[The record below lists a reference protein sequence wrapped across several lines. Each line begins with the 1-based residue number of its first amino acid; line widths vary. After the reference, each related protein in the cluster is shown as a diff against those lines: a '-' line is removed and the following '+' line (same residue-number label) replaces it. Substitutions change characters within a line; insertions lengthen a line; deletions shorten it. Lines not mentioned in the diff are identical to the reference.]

1 MIGRG
6 RSAPDAGDGGV
17 AEQAEQFRR
26 IAVGRTEQARADPD
40 GEPGAEEPAGHDQNR
55 GDELPEQGVAE
66 PRHCAEQRREPDQ
79 QQGLPGGGRVS
90 LDGPVG

>member
-6 RSAPDAGDGGV
+6 RSAPDAGGV

-40 GEPGAEEPAGHDQNR
+40 GEPGAEEPAGHDQKR
-55 GDELPEQGVAE
+55 SDDLPGQGVIE
-66 PRHCAEQRREPDQ
+66 SRHRAK
-79 QQGLPGGGRVS
+79 
-90 LDGPVG
+90 